1 MSTTDDLRVE
11 PGGGGPSVLRR
22 IVRAAAG
29 APMVALA
36 CAVVLVLGFAQWLL
50 PLPFNP
56 IMPGVG
62 PPLQPPSAVHWFGT
76 DRFGFDLFSRT
87 LAAGSRDIP
96 LAAAGTFLSAGIGVP
111 LGLLAVTRGRA
122 GEMIMRG
129 LDAFQAF
136 PLVVLAVAIVALTGN
151 RLENVVLAI
160 AIINVPRFMRLVRAQ
175 GLSVREARFVEAAQ
189 TYGASWL
196 RILWHHVLPNVYG
209 VVIAQCSLT
218 AAHSIVVIAAL
229 SFLGIGI
236 SPPAASW
243 GSMIQAGAQ
252 NMVTGQ
258 WWVVLFP
265 GLAVL
270 VTVAS
275 LNAIAE
281 AFDRRFAQ

>member
-1 MSTTDDLRVE
+1 MSD
-11 PGGGGPSVLRR
+11 
-22 IVRAAAG
+22 AAASPPSTRSG
-29 APMVALA
+29 VLADIARRVASSPMIVAAVLV
-36 CAVVLVLGFAQWLL
+36 VVLFAFARWL
-50 PLPFNP
+50 PLPYNP
-56 IMPGVG
+56 IKPGAG
-62 PPLQPPSAVHWFGT
+62 PAMQPPSLTYLFGT

-87 LAAGSRDIP
+87 LAAGSSDIP
-96 LAAAGTFLSAGIGVP
+96 LALAGTLLSAAIGVP
-111 LGLLAVTRGRA
+111 LGLLAITRGRW
-122 GEMIMRG
+122 GEMVMRA
-129 LDAFQAF
+129 LDVFQAF

-175 GLSVREARFVEAAQ
+175 GLAIRESRFVEAAR

-196 RILWHHVLPNVYG
+196 RILVHHILPNVWG
-209 VVIAQCSLT
+209 VIIAQASLT

-229 SFLGIGI
+229 SFMGIGI

-243 GSMIQAGAQ
+243 GSMIQSGAQ

-270 VTVAS
+270 ITVTC
-275 LNAIAE
+275 LNAIAD
-281 AFDRRFAQ
+281 AADRKLAG

>member
-1 MSTTDDLRVE
+1 MNEAVGNASAHRRGFAATLVTFATTSPLI
-11 PGGGGPSVLRR
+11 GIAIL
-22 IVRAAAG
+22 I
-29 APMVALA
+29 
-36 CAVVLVLGFAQWLL
+36 VVLFAVAQWL
-50 PLPFNP
+50 PLPYDP
-56 IMPGVG
+56 IRPGAG
-62 PPLQPPSAVHWFGT
+62 PAMQPPSAAHLFGT

-96 LAAAGTFLSAGIGVP
+96 LALAGTLLSAIIGVP
-111 LGLLAVTRGRA
+111 LGLLAITRGRV
-122 GEMIMRG
+122 GELVMRA

-175 GLSVREARFVEAAQ
+175 GLAIRESRFVEAAR

-196 RILWHHVLPNVYG
+196 RILGYHILPNVWG
-209 VVIAQCSLT
+209 VIIAQASLT

-243 GSMIQAGAQ
+243 GSMIQSGAQ
-252 NMVTGQ
+252 NMATGQ

-270 VTVAS
+270 ITVAS
-275 LNAIAE
+275 LNAIAD
-281 AFDRRFAQ
+281 AADRRLAG

>member
-1 MSTTDDLRVE
+1 MSRPIE
-11 PGGGGPSVLRR
+11 QSGSASAPRPRR
-22 IVRAAAG
+22 
-29 APMVALA
+29 
-36 CAVVLVLGFAQWLL
+36 
-50 PLPFNP
+50 
-56 IMPGVG
+56 MPGVAKSLLGSPFIVLAALLVAVLAAAQWIIPLPYNPISPGAG
-62 PPLQPPSAVHWFGT
+62 PSLQPPSLSHWFGT

-96 LAAAGTFLSAGIGVP
+96 LALAGTLLSAGIGVP
-111 LGLLAVTRGRA
+111 LGLLSITRGRV
-122 GEMIMRG
+122 GEFIMRG

-175 GLSVREARFVEAAQ
+175 GLSIRESRFVEAAR

-196 RILWHHVLPNVYG
+196 RILGYHILPNVTG
-209 VVIAQCSLT
+209 VIIAQASLT

-243 GSMIQAGAQ
+243 GSMIQSGAQ
-252 NMVTGQ
+252 NMTTGQ

-270 VTVAS
+270 LAVAS

-281 AFDRRFAQ
+281 AADRRFAG

>member
-1 MSTTDDLRVE
+1 L
-11 PGGGGPSVLRR
+11 
-22 IVRAAAG
+22 I
-29 APMVALA
+29 
-36 CAVVLVLGFAQWLL
+36 
-50 PLPFNP
+50 PLPYDP
-56 IMPGVG
+56 IRPSAG
-62 PPLQPPSAVHWFGT
+62 PALQPPSLTHLFGT

-96 LAAAGTFLSAGIGVP
+96 LALAGTVVSAIIGVP
-111 LGLLAVTRGRA
+111 LGLLAITRGRL

-160 AIINVPRFMRLVRAQ
+160 AIINIPRFMRLVRAE
-175 GLSVREARFVEAAQ
+175 GLAIRESRFVEAAR

-196 RILWHHVLPNVYG
+196 RVLGHHILPNVTG
-209 VVIAQCSLT
+209 VIVAQASLT

-236 SPPAASW
+236 SPPVASW
-243 GSMIQAGAQ
+243 GSMIQSGAQ

-270 VTVAS
+270 LTVAC
-275 LNAIAE
+275 LNVLAE
-281 AFDRRFAQ
+281 ATDKRLGG

>member
-1 MSTTDDLRVE
+1 MSAGGRMGGAAN
-11 PGGGGPSVLRR
+11 PGTGSGAVRLARGALQAPLVL
-22 IVRAAAG
+22 
-29 APMVALA
+29 LA
-36 CAVVLVLGFAQWLL
+36 CLTVLVLATAQWTL
-50 PLPFNP
+50 PLPYNP
-56 IMPGVG
+56 IMPGAG
-62 PPLQPPSAVHWFGT
+62 PPLRPPSAAHWFGT

-96 LAAAGTFLSAGIGVP
+96 LAISGTLVSALAGVP

-122 GEMIMRG
+122 GELLMRG

-136 PLVVLAVAIVALTGN
+136 PLVVLAVAVVALTGN

-175 GLSVREARFVEAAQ
+175 GLSIREARFIEAAQ

-196 RILWHHVLPNVYG
+196 RILLRHVLPNVYG

-236 SPPAASW
+236 SPPAAAW

-252 NMVTGQ
+252 NMATGQ

-281 AFDRRFAQ
+281 AFDRRLAQ

>member
-1 MSTTDDLRVE
+1 MSAVGNKTAMRA
-11 PGGGGPSVLRR
+11 GGHEVLTSSVRL
-22 IVRAAAG
+22 ITG
-29 APMVALA
+29 SPLLALA
-36 CAVVLVLGFAQWLL
+36 IVIVFLLATAQWLL
-50 PLPFNP
+50 PLPFDP
-56 IMPGVG
+56 IRPNVG
-62 PPLQPPSAVHWFGT
+62 PSLRPPSLQHLFGT

-96 LAAAGTFLSAGIGVP
+96 LALTGTLLSAAIGVP
-111 LGLLAVTRGRA
+111 LGLLSITRGRV
-122 GEMIMRG
+122 GEWVMRG

-175 GLSVREARFVEAAQ
+175 GLSIRESRFVEAAR
-189 TYGASWL
+189 TYGASWM
-196 RILWHHVLPNVYG
+196 RILGYHILPNVTG
-209 VVIAQCSLT
+209 VIIAQASLT

-243 GSMIQAGAQ
+243 GSMIQSGAQ
-252 NMVTGQ
+252 NMTTGQ

-270 VTVAS
+270 ITVAC
-275 LNAIAE
+275 LNVIAE
-281 AFDRRFAQ
+281 AADRRFAG

>member
-1 MSTTDDLRVE
+1 MSAARSSFAGSIART
-11 PGGGGPSVLRR
+11 
-22 IVRAAAG
+22 IVG
-29 APMVALA
+29 APLVTLAALI
-36 CAVVLVLGFAQWLL
+36 VIVLGAGQWLL
-50 PLPFNP
+50 PLPYNP
-56 IMPGVG
+56 IMPGAG
-62 PPLQPPSAVHWFGT
+62 IPLQPPSASHWFGT

-96 LAAAGTFLSAGIGVP
+96 LALAGTLVSAVIGVP
-111 LGLLAVTRGRA
+111 LGLLAITRGRT
-122 GEMIMRG
+122 GELIMRG

-175 GLSVREARFVEAAQ
+175 GLSIRESRFVEAAR

-196 RILWHHVLPNVYG
+196 RILGYHILPNVTG
-209 VVIAQCSLT
+209 VIIAQCSLT

-229 SFLGIGI
+229 SFLGIGV

-252 NMVTGQ
+252 NMATGQ
-258 WWVVLFP
+258 WWVVLVP

-281 AFDRRFAQ
+281 AFDRRLS

>member
-1 MSTTDDLRVE
+1 MSVAINPLT
-11 PGGGGPSVLRR
+11 SARR
-22 IVRAAAG
+22 LP
-29 APMVALA
+29 APFAFITRSPLLALA
-36 CAVVLVLGFAQWLL
+36 ILIVFLLATANWLFPLPYDPIKPGAGL
-50 PLPFNP
+50 PLK
-56 IMPGVG
+56 
-62 PPLQPPSAVHWFGT
+62 PPSLAHWFGT

-96 LAAAGTFLSAGIGVP
+96 LALAGTLLSAVIGVP
-111 LGLLAVTRGRA
+111 LGLLAVTRGRL
-122 GEMIMRG
+122 GEMVMRA

-175 GLSVREARFVEAAQ
+175 GLSIRESRFVEAAR
-189 TYGASWL
+189 TYGASWI
-196 RILWHHVLPNVYG
+196 RILGYHILPNVAG
-209 VVIAQCSLT
+209 VIIAQASLT

-243 GSMIQAGAQ
+243 GSMIQSGAQ
-252 NMVTGQ
+252 NMATGQ
-258 WWVVLFP
+258 WWVALFP

-270 VTVAS
+270 VTVAC

-281 AFDRRFAQ
+281 AADRRFAQ

>member
-1 MSTTDDLRVE
+1 MSAGVQNA
-11 PGGGGPSVLRR
+11 GMQVSAVQPSWIRR
-22 IVRAAAG
+22 LLG
-29 APMVALA
+29 APLILA
-36 CAVVLVLGFAQWLL
+36 AFVLVVVLATAHWIV
-50 PLPFNP
+50 PLPYNP
-56 IMPGVG
+56 IMPGAG
-62 PPLQPPSAVHWFGT
+62 SSLQPPSLEHWFGT

-96 LAAAGTFLSAGIGVP
+96 LALAGTLLSAAIGVP
-111 LGLLAVTRGRA
+111 LGLLSVTRGRA
-122 GEMIMRG
+122 GELIMRG

-175 GLSVREARFVEAAQ
+175 GLSIRESRFVEAAR
-189 TYGASWL
+189 TYGASWM
-196 RILWHHVLPNVYG
+196 RILSYHILPNVTG
-209 VVIAQCSLT
+209 VIIAQSSLT

-236 SPPAASW
+236 SPPQASW
-243 GSMIQAGAQ
+243 GAMIQSGAQ
-252 NMVTGQ
+252 NMATGQ

-270 VTVAS
+270 LTVAS
-275 LNAIAE
+275 LNALAE
-281 AFDRRFAQ
+281 AADRRLAQ